1 MIKLLSSITKKP
13 WFLYAS
19 GSLLFLL
26 LPIFS
31 SPDFAWDFEFL
42 SVKPFQ
48 RSFISYCLLL
58 LFFYIHMFWL
68 LPDFYFAKRYWLY
81 SVCLIGVFLLC
92 AFLPSIIISK
102 EVALP
107 SFQNRHA
114 HFPGG
119 PPGSHHSGFRIYFL
133 LSQHLF
139 QFIVVAIFSYTIKI
153 YAQWKRA
160 ERAIIDAEL
169 AYLKAQINPHFL
181 FNTLNSI
188 YALAIQ
194 KSDATADSIVQLS
207 NMMRYVL
214 TDAAQNFVPLSKE
227 IDYIRDY
234 IALQTTRLPDN
245 VVFGFQVLG
254 APTNQQIAPM
264 LLVPLI
270 ENAFKYG
277 VNPDEECCIDIITEI
292 SEQQFIFMVKN
303 KKVSIRIEETS
314 SNKMGIENVRKRLMA
329 VYPSCSS
336 LIINDDEHVFMITL
350 KISFL

>member
-1 MIKLLSSITKKP
+1 
-13 WFLYAS
+13 
-19 GSLLFLL
+19 
-26 LPIFS
+26 
-31 SPDFAWDFEFL
+31 
-42 SVKPFQ
+42 
-48 RSFISYCLLL
+48 
-58 LFFYIHMFWL
+58 
-68 LPDFYFAKRYWLY
+68 
-81 SVCLIGVFLLC
+81 
-92 AFLPSIIISK
+92 
-102 EVALP
+102 
-107 SFQNRHA
+107 
-114 HFPGG
+114 
-119 PPGSHHSGFRIYFL
+119 
-133 LSQHLF
+133 LF

-153 YAQWKRA
+153 YAQWKKA

-234 IALQTTRLPDN
+234 IALQTTRLPEN

-254 APTNQQIAPM
+254 EPTSQQIAPM

-292 SEQQFIFMVKN
+292 SEQQFLFMVRN
-303 KKVSIRIEETS
+303 KKVSIRIDES
-314 SNKMGIENVRKRLMA
+314 NSNKMGIENVRKRLMA
-329 VYPSCSS
+329 VYPSSSS
-336 LIINDDEHVFMITL
+336 LTINDDERIFMITL